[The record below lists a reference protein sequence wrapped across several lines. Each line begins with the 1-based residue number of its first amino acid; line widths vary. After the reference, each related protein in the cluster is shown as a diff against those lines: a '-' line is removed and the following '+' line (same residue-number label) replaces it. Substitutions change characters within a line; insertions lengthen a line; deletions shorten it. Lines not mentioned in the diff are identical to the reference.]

1 MNESENLW
9 NVDSLLKLSED
20 LQVENEQYR
29 SLLAQKENQIQMHLS
44 DVQKLKSQIRSM
56 QSTIA
61 EQGQE
66 IQKLNAHI
74 ARLAESDLVLVENE
88 KLKKENQQVL
98 AEKEKAQRI
107 FAEAEKKAENAN
119 VVLMKAKALEADFNK
134 HISVEAKHICK
145 QVKADMQMQLQE
157 KLRTQ
162 TATLGVWTWVIAFI
176 SIVQTVYIFFVN
188 KDVVATIP
196 DWFLHRGRNVMN
208 VSNLLCRV
216 Y

>member
-1 MNESENLW
+1 
-9 NVDSLLKLSED
+9 
-20 LQVENEQYR
+20 
-29 SLLAQKENQIQMHLS
+29 
-44 DVQKLKSQIRSM
+44 M

-74 ARLAESDLVLVENE
+74 ARLAESDFVLVENE

-98 AEKEKAQRI
+98 AER
-107 FAEAEKKAENAN
+107 
-119 VVLMKAKALEADFNK
+119 AKALEADFNK

-176 SIVQTVYIFFVN
+176 SIVQTESLLSIF
-188 KDVVATIP
+188 
-196 DWFLHRGRNVMN
+196 
-208 VSNLLCRV
+208 LLFSKIQ
-216 Y
+216 